1 MERRNYRAASLGAWH
16 PRQGAGQQLALGTSL
31 LSRSQQHLQCEPL
44 NPRSLLEGR
53 VLSQPLASPTGV
65 PGSALVL
72 PPTPPG
78 PTTAAPEPGWTCSH
92 RTLQPRAQFA
102 VPTLPAA
109 SRERAWLEGLPRVS
123 LGVLGRSEV
132 GETTVFW
139 PERVASGEMLF
150 LPLRALSQRK

>member
-53 VLSQPLASPTGV
+53 VLSQPLASPAGV

-72 PPTPPG
+72 P
-78 PTTAAPEPGWTCSH
+78 H
-92 RTLQPRAQFA
+92 PR
-102 VPTLPAA
+102 PYNSCP
-109 SRERAWLEGLPRVS
+109 RAWLDLLPQDPPTEGTVCCPHPASGLQGEGLA
-123 LGVLGRSEV
+123 G
-132 GETTVFW
+132 
-139 PERVASGEMLF
+139 RVAKSEPGGLGQIRGGRNHRVLARASGF
-150 LPLRALSQRK
+150 RGDALPPPSCPFSA